1 MFIVSHFHPAA
12 SLPASAWASARETT
26 GMFLKKKSSVRPE
39 KEQRVAEKRVACSR
53 KKSSVFFGT
62 EQRLFSGTCRGR
74 HGRTSIRLPAH
85 AGAGGR
91 AQLCRQTRTVV

>member
-12 SLPASAWASARETT
+12 SLPASARASARETT
-26 GMFLKKKSSVRPE
+26 GMFLKKR
-39 KEQRVAEKRVACSR
+39 AAC
-53 KKSSVFFGT
+53 

-74 HGRTSIRLPAH
+74 HGRTGIRLPAH

>member
-26 GMFLKKKSSVRPE
+26 GMFLKKR
-39 KEQRVAEKRVACSR
+39 AACGR

-74 HGRTSIRLPAH
+74 HGRTGIRLPAH
-85 AGAGGR
+85 AGAGRRG
-91 AQLCRQTRTVV
+91 QLCRRSYTVV

>member
-12 SLPASAWASARETT
+12 SLS
-26 GMFLKKKSSVRPE
+26 GRPGRRLGKPQACFSK
-39 KEQRVAEKRVACSR
+39 KEQRAAGKRVACSR

-74 HGRTSIRLPAH
+74 HGRIGIRLPAH

-91 AQLCRQTRTVV
+91 AQLCRQNWTVV